1 MDARPTV
8 SRVVIGYDGS
18 THSQAAL
25 EAAIEEARVRRVD
38 LLVCHA
44 VDVALYL
51 PGREHAHEMTAERAV
66 QDAFARAATVLGE
79 TRVHTHIEPGHPSSM
94 LLRQTGA
101 DDLVVLGSHG
111 HRPITQMLV
120 GSTSEAMA
128 GHGTGPVLVVRQPA
142 EHPHGHIAVGVD
154 GSEVSVRALAMA
166 VDMAARDGVTVRA
179 VVSVPPMIDA
189 AGIVSGPD
197 EPTLHK
203 AAAELAGIVAE
214 VTKDAAEVTVEE
226 HVVQLHPIEAMLEH
240 ARGAR
245 MVVVGS
251 RGRGGFS
258 ALVLGSVSRRL
269 VHTAPCPVLVVHA
282 HKDDAAEGGGRS

>member
-25 EAAIEEARVRRVD
+25 DTAIDEARARGVD

-51 PGREHAHEMTAERAV
+51 PGRDHAHEMTAERAV
-66 QDAFARAATVLGE
+66 QDAFARAAAVLGE
-79 TRVHTHIEPGHPSSM
+79 KRVHTHIEPGHPSSV
-94 LLRQTGA
+94 LLRQAEA
-101 DDLVVLGSHG
+101 DDLVVVGSHG
-111 HRPITQMLV
+111 YRPVTQMLV
-120 GSTSEAMA
+120 GSTSEAVA
-128 GHGTGPVLVVRQPA
+128 GHSTGPVLVVRHPA

-166 VDMAARDGVTVRA
+166 VDMAARDASTVRA
-179 VVSVPPMIDA
+179 IVSVPPMIDA
-189 AGIVSGPD
+189 AGVVTGPD
-197 EPTLHK
+197 EPTLQK
-203 AAAELAGIVAE
+203 AATELAGIVAE
-214 VTKDAAEVTVEE
+214 VTKDAAEVTVED

-251 RGRGGFS
+251 RGRGGFT

-269 VHTAPCPVLVVHA
+269 VHTAPCPVLVVHERQG
-282 HKDDAAEGGGRS
+282 DSTGEG